1 VGKEERRMKALFELG
16 KVVGTPGALD
26 LLERT
31 EVSPASL
38 LRRHASGDWGEVS
51 EVAAIENALSV
62 REGFRI
68 LLSYS
73 VGGEHVW
80 IITKPTEVPQLSSY
94 RRSTEWP
101 ILALGSAILVRTAE
115 KGCSR
120 KLGFR
125 HWEFPYERLQP
136 VDSLIIGRP

>member
-38 LRRHASGDWGEVS
+38 IRRHASGDWGEVS

-62 REGFRI
+62 REGFRV
-68 LLSYS
+68 LSSYS

-80 IITKPTEVPQLSSY
+80 IITKAD
-94 RRSTEWP
+94 RSATT
-101 ILALGSAILVRTAE
+101 ILLPKE
-115 KGCSR
+115 
-120 KLGFR
+120 
-125 HWEFPYERLQP
+125 Y
-136 VDSLIIGRP
+136 